1 MPLLADSD
9 ARLAPRS
16 PLGHRRL
23 PVAHPHLPSEG
34 ILLFFCFSYSARR
47 TCDSLSSWNR
57 WEPLSNGADDM
68 SDAKDPAIMLFG
80 TTIPAAPGAPD
91 GEETEVEEA
100 DAETVVLPAEG
111 QEDAS
116 KEVTNVEVNDI
127 SAAAPD
133 EEDEGSPI
141 SSSSLTS
148 SNEEDGKTSIA
159 DEKKAVK
166 NTVEDTKTEVDCSGP
181 EKVLKKPDKILP
193 CPRCNSMGTKFCY
206 YNNYNV
212 NQPRHFCK
220 NCQRYWTAGGTMRN
234 VPFGAGRRKRKHLAS
249 QGHNLVT
256 PSNGLQSAQLETLET
271 HQRALPCVPATP
283 SQPLIGNG
291 TIHKFGQEVPLCEPM
306 ATVLNIRKQGGH
318 ADSGSTICQES
329 REEPSRASSAAASN
343 ILENGSAE
351 NAIHKQQSGMHVYCN
366 GLAPLTQLQCY
377 LESSWSYPWRPAWS
391 NVAAMEARRCSS
403 EYPCRPGN
411 GYPNPIPSSPRA
423 MMAATLP
430 FFLMPTPFW
439 GFTTWSNGTWNI
451 PWVGSNSGFI
461 SSSSS
466 SSGSGCSGN
475 DSPMLGKH
483 SRGATLQS
491 EEKME
496 KSIWVPKTL
505 RIDDPEEAAKSSIW
519 AALGIRPGIGGVFQ
533 SKAENKAHKS
543 DAAHVLHANPAALS
557 RSLSFQ
563 ENT

>member
-1 MPLLADSD
+1 MSLPVNAEGGVPGAKSGPGDF
-9 ARLAPRS
+9 RLELDWIKAPRIQRFVYN
-16 PLGHRRL
+16 PF
-23 PVAHPHLPSEG
+23 VF
-34 ILLFFCFSYSARR
+34 ILMR
-47 TCDSLSSWNR
+47 SLKYATELILQDNY
-57 WEPLSNGADDM
+57 LYYFD
-68 SDAKDPAIMLFG
+68 IMF
-80 TTIPAAPGAPD
+80 
-91 GEETEVEEA
+91 
-100 DAETVVLPAEG
+100 
-111 QEDAS
+111 QDAS
-116 KEVTNVEVNDI
+116 KEVTNVQVNDI

-193 CPRCNSMGTKFCY
+193 CPRCNSMGTKFFY

-234 VPFGAGRRKRKHLAS
+234 VPFGAGRRKRKS
-249 QGHNLVT
+249 IT
-256 PSNGLQSAQLETLET
+256 
-271 HQRALPCVPATP
+271 R
-283 SQPLIGNG
+283 
-291 TIHKFGQEVPLCEPM
+291 
-306 ATVLNIRKQGGH
+306 H

-377 LESSWSYPWRPAWS
+377 PESSWSYPWRPAWS
-391 NVAAMEARRCSS
+391 NVAAMEAGR
-403 EYPCRPGN
+403 
-411 GYPNPIPSSPRA
+411 
-423 MMAATLP
+423 
-430 FFLMPTPFW
+430 FW

-483 SRGATLQS
+483 SRDATLQS
-491 EEKME
+491 EEKTE

-505 RIDDPEEAAKSSIW
+505 RIGDPEFNMGCPRYQALYRRCLPKLTAKVACASHEAIRGKDQDCQHHLRLFRNPCCKYEKKVFVSKFLLQRKFIISS
-519 AALGIRPGIGGVFQ
+519 AVTGL
-533 SKAENKAHKS
+533 
-543 DAAHVLHANPAALS
+543 ANQQRKIQLINVEQKEWLRNS
-557 RSLSFQ
+557 STES
-563 ENT
+563 